1 MLGTVFGG
9 LLEGAAI
16 DGRAGLAILEDGSF
30 QRGRPP
36 EKLRYCFAVALSGLQ
51 AGYRFLP
58 RYAGDR
64 GKLASKNGQ

>member
-1 MLGTVFGG
+1 LGSHEGVWEEASLASVLGTVFGG

-36 EKLRYCFAVALSGLQ
+36 E
-51 AGYRFLP
+51 
-58 RYAGDR
+58 
-64 GKLASKNGQ
+64 N